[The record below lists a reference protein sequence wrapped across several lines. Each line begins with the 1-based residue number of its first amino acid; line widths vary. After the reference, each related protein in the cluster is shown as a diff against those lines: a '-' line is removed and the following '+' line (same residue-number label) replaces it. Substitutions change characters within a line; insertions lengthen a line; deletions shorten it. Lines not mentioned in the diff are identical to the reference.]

1 MDFQDARYK
10 IVTSWVVIV
19 NCYIIHSVLEWA
31 VCTTSI
37 NRWFIIVAKELY
49 RHSVWVYQP
58 GVLYIHGFPCTAVQN
73 FVPFNGRVP
82 WHARLYVWG
91 IWPIYDGT
99 IVRVHG
105 GVHLRW
111 LCHGPHT
118 VTHTDHTIV

>member
-1 MDFQDARYK
+1 MSNIWVPNVARETCGHMDFQDARYK

-58 GVLYIHGFPCTAVQN
+58 GVLYSLKRIPSRDTGTAVLK
-73 FVPFNGRVP
+73 VP
-82 WHARLYVWG
+82 
-91 IWPIYDGT
+91 I
-99 IVRVHG
+99 
-105 GVHLRW
+105 
-111 LCHGPHT
+111 
-118 VTHTDHTIV
+118 HTIQGVLATIGIAYILGS